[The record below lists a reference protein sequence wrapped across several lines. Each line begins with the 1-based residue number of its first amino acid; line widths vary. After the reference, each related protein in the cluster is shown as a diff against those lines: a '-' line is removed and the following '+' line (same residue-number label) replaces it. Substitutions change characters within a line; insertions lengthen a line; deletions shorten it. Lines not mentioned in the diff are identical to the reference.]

1 MTTTSLPTT
10 FLFIESYLYRELH
23 SSLPSIW
30 ITVIEIL
37 NGGVCV
43 CVCVCVNFL
52 DQVTVTHFLTKMSHF
67 LSTRRKTP
75 DSEKE
80 E

>member
-10 FLFIESYLYRELH
+10 FLFIESYLYGELH
-23 SSLPSIW
+23 SSLPSLW

-37 NGGVCV
+37 YEG
-43 CVCVCVNFL
+43 VCVCVNFL

-67 LSTRRKTP
+67 LSTWRKTP